1 MLFTTDDLASYLE
14 EDVDPAR
21 ATLIQ
26 TLTLGLVY
34 GVVPQA
40 TADASI
46 EAQAIGI
53 EVAARALRNA
63 GGYAQERIDDYSYMR
78 PAATQEAGVYLTEDE
93 RARLLWIAKG
103 GVRKRVRSVR
113 LQSWSVPQL

>member
-14 EDVDPAR
+14 EAIDPDR
-21 ATLIQ
+21 AALIQ
-26 TLTLGLVY
+26 MLTVGLIYGLV
-34 GVVPQA
+34 PQIV
-40 TADASI
+40 ADESI

-93 RARLLWIAKG
+93 RSRLLWIAKG
-103 GVRKRVRSVR
+103 STRKRVRSVR